1 MPPPLIRTAKAS
13 PLVIGWREDV
23 SLPALGLGRFIAKI
37 DTGART
43 AALHATEI
51 ERMSDDVAFTVT
63 LKGHPHRCLVPF
75 KGWRRVKSSNGQS
88 ETRAVI
94 ETEVKIG
101 KFRFP
106 IEVTLTDRTDMG
118 VPMLLGRASLN
129 GNFLVN
135 PARTHVL
142 APRIRK
148 AT

>member
-1 MPPPLIRTAKAS
+1 MPPSLIRNTKAS

-23 SLPALGLGRFIAKI
+23 SLPALGLGRFIAKV

-43 AALHATEI
+43 AALHATDI
-51 ERMSDDVAFTVT
+51 EQMGSDVAFTVT
-63 LKGHPHRCLVPF
+63 LKGHPHRCHVPF

-101 KFRFP
+101 KMRFP

-118 VPMLLGRASLN
+118 VPMLLGRTSLD
-129 GNFLVN
+129 GRFLVH
-135 PARTHVL
+135 PSRTHIL
-142 APRIRK
+142 APRKRK